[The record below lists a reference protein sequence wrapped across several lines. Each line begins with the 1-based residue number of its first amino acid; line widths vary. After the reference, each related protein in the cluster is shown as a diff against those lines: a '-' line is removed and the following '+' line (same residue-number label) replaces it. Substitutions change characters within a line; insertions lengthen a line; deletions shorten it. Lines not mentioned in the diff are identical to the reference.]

1 MPLALQSCQAVKE
14 EGAAASSTTDLARVR
29 GQQSQP
35 PSPGCNT
42 KISGAEKH
50 LFHLSSCQG
59 SVDRAVCAQPISV
72 SPGSA
77 GSTEPPWRDCQGLQL
92 AASSGA
98 SLSAGI
104 LVGFTYGK

>member
-14 EGAAASSTTDLARVR
+14 EGAAASSTTDLARVC

-50 LFHLSSCQG
+50 LFHLSSCLVRCG
-59 SVDRAVCAQPISV
+59 SCCVCPADLS
-72 SPGSA
+72 
-77 GSTEPPWRDCQGLQL
+77 EPQQSWQH
-92 AASSGA
+92 
-98 SLSAGI
+98 
-104 LVGFTYGK
+104 